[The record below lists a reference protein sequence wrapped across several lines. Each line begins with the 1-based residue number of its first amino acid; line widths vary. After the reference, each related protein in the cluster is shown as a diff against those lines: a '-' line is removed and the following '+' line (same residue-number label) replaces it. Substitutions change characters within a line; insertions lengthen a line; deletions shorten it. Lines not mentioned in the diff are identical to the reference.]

1 MTTKI
6 GFCGSHSTGK
16 TTLARR
22 LYEDI
27 PDSYLVSEVAREYAP
42 EDLKNCETQKNILID
57 QMRQET
63 FASIRSFTGT
73 RSDVV
78 ITDRT
83 VVDNAAYLSN
93 VCGLKKGYKVLALL
107 YKWIDTYDVIFFCPI
122 ENIPLTDDG
131 FRRTNNTE
139 RDLIELII
147 KKYIGILQRRH
158 IGRFV
163 CLSGD
168 EGERYETV
176 IQTLTRYPVDG
187 DW

>member
-6 GFCGSHSTGK
+6 GFCGSHCTGK
-16 TTLARR
+16 TTLAKR
-22 LYEDI
+22 LRKDI
-27 PDSYLVSEVAREYAP
+27 SNSYLISELVRNYTP
-42 EDLKNCETQKNILID
+42 EDLKKCEIQQELLKD
-57 QMRQET
+57 QMGHEL
-63 FASIRSFTGT
+63 FAST

-93 VCGLKKGYKVLALL
+93 VCGLKSGYKVLALL
-107 YKWIDTYDVIFFCPI
+107 HQWIDTYDVIFFCPI

-147 KKYIGILQRRH
+147 KKYIEILQKRH
-158 IGRFV
+158 IGSFV

-168 EGERYETV
+168 ENARYETV
-176 IQTLTRYPVDG
+176 KQTLTRYPVDG

>member
-1 MTTKI
+1 MTKI
-6 GFCGSHSTGK
+6 GFCGSHSVGK

-22 LYEDI
+22 LHEDI
-27 PDSYLVSEVAREYAP
+27 PNSYLVSEVARNYTP
-42 EDLKNCETQKNILID
+42 EDLKNCETQQKILID

-63 FASIRSFTGT
+63 FAGI

-107 YKWIDTYDVIFFCPI
+107 HQWISTYDVIFFCPI

-147 KKYIGILQRRH
+147 KRYIEILQKRH
-158 IGRFV
+158 IGSFV

-168 EGERYETV
+168 ENVRYEKV
-176 IQTLTRYPVDG
+176 REVVGGLCGI
-187 DW
+187 

>member
-6 GFCGSHSTGK
+6 GFCGSHSVGK
-16 TTLARR
+16 TTLAKR
-22 LYEDI
+22 LHEDI
-27 PDSYLVSEVAREYAP
+27 PDSYLVSEVARNYTP
-42 EDLKNCETQKNILID
+42 EDLKNCETQQKILLD

-63 FASIRSFTGT
+63 FAGI

-93 VCGLKKGYKVLALL
+93 VCGLKKGFKALALL
-107 YKWIDTYDVIFFCPI
+107 HQWIDTYDVIFFCPN
-122 ENIPLTDDG
+122 ENIPLENDG

-147 KKYIGILQRRH
+147 KRYIEILQRRH
-158 IGRFV
+158 KHSVRFW

-168 EGERYETV
+168 ENARYEKV
-176 IQTLTRYPVDG
+176 REVVGGLCGI
-187 DW
+187 